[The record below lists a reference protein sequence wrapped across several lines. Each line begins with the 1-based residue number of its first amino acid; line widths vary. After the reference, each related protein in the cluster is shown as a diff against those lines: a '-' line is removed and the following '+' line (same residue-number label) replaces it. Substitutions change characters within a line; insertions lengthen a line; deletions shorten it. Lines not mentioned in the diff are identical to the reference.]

1 MTLTNKRFMQVET
14 KTWLY
19 DIKVSIEEIEL
30 FVGEEK
36 YSFEDYKNDLKTK
49 RAVER
54 NLETIGE
61 AMNRILLAN
70 ETLLLTNA
78 RKVVDTRNRIVHGYE
93 TVSSEVIWDIIH
105 NSLPL
110 LKSEVSRLLEED

>member
-1 MTLTNKRFMQVET
+1 MQAEI
-14 KTWLY
+14 KTWLF

-30 FVGEEK
+30 FVGEEE
-36 YSFEDYKNDLKTK
+36 YSFEDYKNDLKTR
-49 RAVER
+49 RAIER
-54 NLETIGE
+54 NLKIVGE

-105 NSLPL
+105 NSLPF
-110 LKSEVSRLLEED
+110 LKSEVKRLLQEN